1 MQKIH
6 VLDTVVANQ
15 IAAGEVVDRPA
26 AVIKELVENSIDAGA
41 TAIEIEITQG
51 GTEYLRVTD
60 NGSGMSREDAVL
72 ALERHA
78 TSKILTADDLHLVQ
92 TLGFRGEALPSI
104 ASVSKFKLVTRTA
117 EQELA
122 TSILVE
128 GGTVIEVDSCGGN
141 VGTSITVED
150 LFFNLPARRKFLKT
164 IATETRYINELITKL
179 ALSSPHIKFSLKSN
193 ERLTLKTSGNG
204 NLQEC
209 VHALF
214 GREVSE
220 QLLPVELAT
229 DNVKL
234 SGYISNP
241 AFTKNSRALQ
251 FAFIN
256 QRSITS
262 KLIYKALDNA
272 YQSKVARGTHAFALL
287 NIAINTR
294 EVDVNVHPQKQE
306 VKFSDE
312 SGVFK
317 VVFKA
322 LIQALEYPLSAAK
335 EEITPVQVS
344 SAQRVPQEA
353 APTPKPTSSIAK
365 VTVSQ
370 VPEQASVQP
379 TVERKFV
386 QPGEQS
392 IWRVDNPE
400 AGIMEYLERKKE
412 NSYPKIETPIA
423 QVAQEERVHTQELKE
438 PIANAVELKEL
449 QTISIVTEQPL
460 QAELLE
466 AQPPKSIPTVIGQFL
481 NKYILA
487 ALDKELYIIDQH
499 AAHERVIYDGI
510 AAKRKDLLV
519 QDLLVAEFVQLLKQE
534 MELIQ
539 EYLEDFADLGLKISV
554 AGSNTIRIES
564 TPASIPAAQ
573 LKEFFG
579 YMLAR
584 LGSYSKPS
592 IEDFQRELAHSI
604 SCKAAIKA
612 GDSMSTAA
620 LQKLLER
627 LYATQ
632 NPFTC
637 PHGRPLLIKFSDSEL
652 NKLFKRS

>member
-41 TAIEIEITQG
+41 TAIEVEITQG

-60 NGSGMSREDAVL
+60 NGSGMSREDAIL
-72 ALERHA
+72 SLERHA
-78 TSKILTADDLHLVQ
+78 TSKIVSADDLHLVQ

-122 TSILVE
+122 SSILVE
-128 GGTVIEVDSCGGN
+128 GGHVIEIDSCGGN

-164 IATETRYINELITKL
+164 ITTETRYINDLITKL
-179 ALSSPHIKFSLKSN
+179 ALSAPYIKFSLKNN
-193 ERLTLKTSGNG
+193 ERLAFKTSGNG
-204 NLQEC
+204 NLAEC
-209 VHALF
+209 IHALF
-214 GREVSE
+214 GREISE
-220 QLLPVELAT
+220 CLLPVELVT
-229 DNVKL
+229 DNIKL
-234 SGYISNP
+234 SGYVGNP
-241 AFTKNSRALQ
+241 AFTKNNRAFQ

-256 QRSITS
+256 RRSITS

-287 NIAINTR
+287 NLSINTHQ
-294 EVDVNVHPQKQE
+294 VDVNVHPQKQE
-306 VKFSDE
+306 IKFSDE

-317 VVFKA
+317 TVYRA
-322 LIQALEYPLSAAK
+322 LMQALEYPLSAVK
-335 EEITPVQVS
+335 EDDDI
-344 SAQRVPQEA
+344 
-353 APTPKPTSSIAK
+353 TSSTKSPHQEELTAPSVNTISNPQAK
-365 VTVSQ
+365 QSI
-370 VPEQASVQP
+370 QP
-379 TVERKFV
+379 TNSHQSVVERKFV
-386 QPGEQS
+386 PAGEQS
-392 IWRVDNPE
+392 IWRVDDPE
-400 AGIMEYLERKKE
+400 ASILQYLERKKDS
-412 NSYPKIETPIA
+412 SY
-423 QVAQEERVHTQELKE
+423 E
-438 PIANAVELKEL
+438 PIATAEQTLREDHCDSMPSISNSVEYVE
-449 QTISIVTEQPL
+449 SAPV
-460 QAELLE
+460 
-466 AQPPKSIPTVIGQFL
+466 QPPIQTDILEQTKIANIPIVIGQFL

-510 AAKRKDLLV
+510 TATNKELMV

-539 EYLEDFADLGLKISV
+539 EYLTDFAAVGLKISV
-554 AGSNTIRIES
+554 AGRNTIRIES
-564 TPASIPAAQ
+564 TPASIPASQ
-573 LKEFFG
+573 IKEFFG
-579 YMLAR
+579 YMLTR
-584 LGSYSKPS
+584 LSGYSKPS
-592 IEDFQRELAHSI
+592 IADFQREMAHSI

-612 GDSMSTAA
+612 GDHMSVLA
-620 LQKLLER
+620 LQKLVER
-627 LYATQ
+627 LYLTK

-637 PHGRPLLIKFSDSEL
+637 PHGRPLLVKFSDSEL